1 MLRITKQT
9 DYGIMLLAYMAR
21 LPHGHVLSARDAAEW
36 SGLSLP
42 MVSKILKSLARQ
54 DVVVSHRGAGGGYAL
69 ARSVERT
76 TVADI
81 IRALEGPISMVEC
94 GSRPGHCEREPT
106 CPVRI
111 NWARISREVER
122 ALESVPISEMIAAC
136 SSGDLLPVR
145 PSHAAQAAKA
155 AASAGAKR

>member
-9 DYGIMLLAYMAR
+9 DYGIMLIAHMAH
-21 LPHGHVLSARDAAEW
+21 LPHGRILSARDAAEW

-54 DVVVSHRGAGGGYAL
+54 HVVVSHRGAGGGYSL

-94 GSRPGHCEREPT
+94 GARPGNCEREST

-122 ALESVPISEMIAAC
+122 ALEGVPISEMIASC
-136 SSGDLLPVR
+136 SSGDLLPIR
-145 PSHAAQAAKA
+145 PAAREDKPV